1 VCQKNVL
8 LHGDGM
14 EQAPEGSGHS
24 AEQPEF
30 KEHLDNA
37 LRHRVILGGT
47 MWRQRAGT

>member
-1 VCQKNVL
+1 
-8 LHGDGM
+8 M
-14 EQAPEGSGHS
+14 EQAAQDSGHGHKLL
-24 AEQPEF
+24 EL